1 MMKNRLEALEKIER
15 LYKQMHDLAVWRLA
29 ALERE
34 RDELVED
41 HRAILAAMERDT
53 FAFGPLATGAARR
66 IRALEVKIAAANAE
80 CDAQAKKALEQ
91 GTRAKLADR
100 ALGEVEARHRDQ
112 QQRKDLAELIEAS
125 LRNSKS
131 SSA

>member
-1 MMKNRLEALEKIER
+1 MKDRLESLEKIER
-15 LYKQMHDLAVWRLA
+15 LYKQMHDLAVWRLT

-34 RDELVED
+34 RDQLVED
-41 HRAILAAMERDT
+41 HRAMLAAMESDT
-53 FAFGPLATGAARR
+53 LAYGGLAAAAVRR

-80 CDAQAKKALEQ
+80 CDAQAKRALQQ

-100 ALGEVEARHRDQ
+100 VLSDLEARHRDQ
-112 QQRKDLAELIEAS
+112 QQRKDLADLIDAS
-125 LRNSKS
+125 LRNANS